1 MDTRTYL
8 DQLKN
13 IDKRIKNKISE
24 AEKWRDIALSTKG
37 GALDDV
43 KVQETLNPDKMG
55 SAIAM
60 AVDYERESE
69 RLAEELTAL
78 KARIIEQ
85 IDGMDDPLHYNILY
99 WLYVENKRFVEVA
112 VMVDYSYKQTKRH
125 YNNALDA
132 FEAKYGKEYL
142 DKKRVA

>member
-1 MDTRTYL
+1 MYTKEYL
-8 DQLKN
+8 GQLRN

-24 AEKWRDIALSTKG
+24 AEKWRDIALSTTG
-37 GALDDV
+37 GKLDDI
-43 KVQETLNPDKMG
+43 KVQESGNADKMG

-69 RLAEELTAL
+69 KLAEELTNL
-78 KARIIEQ
+78 KAKIIEQ

-112 VMVDYSYKQTKRH
+112 AAVDYSYKQTKRH
-125 YNNALDA
+125 YNNALIE
-132 FEAKYGKEYL
+132 FENKYGAEYL
-142 DKKRVA
+142 